1 MKAEAAA
8 AATGFSPGAEG
19 GRESM
24 RTYSVRERGGRRPGL
39 ERVDDARS
47 HARTHRK
54 ETVGRSCC
62 RRRRRRR
69 RRHSVPGQ
77 FHPSPSPCVAVG
89 QKRLVFNVT
98 NAAAAAAPAQPTRRP
113 HPPLR
118 QTAPLPIMT
127 PLSTLRVRPLP
138 PPPMPY
144 ATRAS
149 HPLTSCGGVQLSKE
163 EKEGTTMEKM
173 KPS

>member
-1 MKAEAAA
+1 
-8 AATGFSPGAEG
+8 
-19 GRESM
+19 M
-24 RTYSVRERGGRRPGL
+24 RTYSVRERGARR
-39 ERVDDARS
+39 EEARARVDDARS

-98 NAAAAAAPAQPTRRP
+98 NAAAAAAPAQPAARTPHSDRRLLF
-113 HPPLR
+113 PL
-118 QTAPLPIMT
+118 
-127 PLSTLRVRPLP
+127 
-138 PPPMPY
+138 
-144 ATRAS
+144 
-149 HPLTSCGGVQLSKE
+149 
-163 EKEGTTMEKM
+163 
-173 KPS
+173 